1 MRFVDLSERDATQDL
16 KGRGSRNGECAVRT
30 FDGAVSI
37 VQTTAKHLFYAERFK
52 PYAGKNNVGDAVKG
66 SDFVEMDGL
75 WRLAVDFALG
85 HCDAVKDRDGPF
97 LHEVGQLTAFDH
109 RADFGV
115 GTAFLVMVVMAV
127 FMLMLVIMVMIVMTM
142 FVIVF
147 LMIMIARVLMLVL
160 VLMLMGM
167 SVFVAMLI
175 FVLVLM
181 RMRVAVFV
189 RMAVFLFLIVVVM
202 MVSAAVSVGMLL
214 VRGAAVNV
222 EFHALD
228 VLPLGAVVVHVE
240 ITEIQFAQL
249 PLERAGF
256 HAKVD

>member
-1 MRFVDLSERDATQDL
+1 
-16 KGRGSRNGECAVRT
+16 
-30 FDGAVSI
+30 
-37 VQTTAKHLFYAERFK
+37 
-52 PYAGKNNVGDAVKG
+52 
-66 SDFVEMDGL
+66 MDGL

-109 RADFGV
+109 RADLGV

-127 FMLMLVIMVMIVMTM
+127 FMLVIMVMIVMTM

-240 ITEIQFAQL
+240 VTEIQFAQL

-256 HAKVD
+256 HTKVNQGANHHVTADSGNAVEVESFHASF